1 MNCLVITGRGGRWA
15 VPDLSRRTRGVGAL
29 MYGWGQSFNWA
40 ALAVAWLLTFAI
52 GIAIYF
58 LPVTRLLDS
67 LTE

>member
-1 MNCLVITGRGGRWA
+1 MRA
-15 VPDLSRRTRGVGAL
+15 VPEVARAHPGAFGAV
-29 MYGWGQSFNWA
+29 MYGWGQALKWA

-58 LPVTRLLDS
+58 LPIARLLDS